1 MSMKDILYRRS
12 IRKYTADPVSEQDME
27 DLLRA
32 AMAAPSAGNA
42 QPWHF
47 VILTERRLLDAIADF
62 HPYAGMAREAPA
74 AILVCGDPALEKYP
88 GYWVQDLSAAV
99 ENLLLAA
106 QSKELGAVWV
116 GIYPTED
123 RVRKVR
129 ELLAIPES
137 IIPFALVPFGHPAEK
152 KPPAE
157 RYNPQRVHRNGWTG

>member
-1 MSMKDILYRRS
+1 MKDILYRRS

-32 AMAAPSAGNA
+32 AMAAPSAGNE

-47 VILTERRLLDAIADF
+47 IILTERRLLDAIADF

-123 RVRKVR
+123 RVHKVR